1 MIHDAALPRHNCLL
15 FVRAVLELYKHAA
28 HSAVILDWTDAPA
41 RSIMQRS
48 CDTSDIPVSN

>member
-28 HSAVILDWTDAPA
+28 HPAVILDWTDALA